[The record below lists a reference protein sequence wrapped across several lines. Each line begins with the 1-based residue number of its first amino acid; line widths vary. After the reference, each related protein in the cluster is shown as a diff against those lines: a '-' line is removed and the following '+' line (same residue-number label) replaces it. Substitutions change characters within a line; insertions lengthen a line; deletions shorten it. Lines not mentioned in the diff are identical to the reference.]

1 MCGIFCIVSS
11 STVPVT
17 RLDQKLLATLQNRGP
32 DLASVI
38 ENKALVSRRCSSQL
52 GKTALSSEDGG
63 TDTKQCKCVPQRPNV
78 DKENQCLPSSKAEGE
93 LCPDLSRL
101 PEDQTLAGPQP
112 QADGCPTVYGTFI
125 GQVLHLRGEPTAQPV
140 SDDAGNILL
149 WNGEIFGGIEVHG
162 TNDTKVLLDI
172 LRDSL
177 SEEDVLKVLEKIRGP
192 WSFIYWQESTSRLWF
207 GRDFFGRRSL
217 LFQLTQTGNWVTSL
231 SLSSVARKTR
241 PSVPQVEEWREVPAC
256 GIYSVDL
263 AAFSLSH
270 SLDVRWYPWQRKTS
284 LPSSIPERVSSPSPP
299 SGDVCSQVWTMSSRD
314 DNPCPQFSELCRC
327 SVGWCALCSP
337 VAPLNTGIPDPDAM
351 SAMREGRGAVGGE
364 GDGTSLQATHDV
376 AEAARQLLEV
386 LEDAVRVRVMGVPRR
401 TSFCPDLS
409 RTERTLRKEYS
420 AKRAMCSVSD
430 VNAQLPTLPG
440 GCGGRLCNI
449 DGKQIG
455 SRGEEYAGIQSR
467 SGGADSEC
475 VIYGCGGDEKHS
487 CADPESGT
495 ACSGEHDDGRCHGDG
510 LCGISASMSEAQGTP
525 SPLHPHALH
534 SEEINCATQ
543 EEGQSVCGEKGQPVC
558 CPPCPV
564 PEAQSRV
571 GILFSGGLDSIVLAA
586 LADRFVPVDHPIDLF
601 NVAFEQRKNV
611 APRKKGKGQQ
621 CASGQAK
628 RECSSSSSSSSTS
641 TSTSTTSSSS
651 FDVPDRET
659 GRAGLL
665 ELQLL
670 NPQRRWNFVEVNVT
684 LEELQEARS
693 QRLCHLV
700 YPQQTVLDDSI
711 GCAIWF
717 AARGR
722 GRLVVAAGGK
732 TEQAP
737 PGIIYDSPAKVV
749 LVGMGA
755 DEQLAGYSRHRSKFN
770 AEGWPGLLEEIQ
782 MEVDRISARNLGRD
796 DRVISDHGR
805 ESRYPYLDENV
816 VSYLNGLPIWLK
828 ADLSLP
834 RGVGEKLLLR
844 VAAQQLGLGAS
855 SRLPKRAIQ
864 FGSRIA
870 KLENNK
876 EKASDACTRLDHQ
889 AAN

>member
-1 MCGIFCIVSS
+1 MVELI
-11 STVPVT
+11 
-17 RLDQKLLATLQNRGP
+17 
-32 DLASVI
+32 
-38 ENKALVSRRCSSQL
+38 
-52 GKTALSSEDGG
+52 
-63 TDTKQCKCVPQRPNV
+63 PNS
-78 DKENQCLPSSKAEGE
+78 NQCLPSSKAEGE
-93 LCPDLSRL
+93 LCSDLILL
-101 PEDQTLAGPQP
+101 PEDQTLTGLQP
-112 QADGCPTVYGTFI
+112 QADSCPTVYGTFI
-125 GQVLHLRGEPTAQPV
+125 GQVLHLRGEPTPQPV

-162 TNDTKVLLDI
+162 TNDTKVLLDN
-172 LRDSL
+172 LRESL
-177 SEEDVLKVLEKIRGP
+177 NEEDVLKVLEKVRGP

-217 LFQLTQTGNWVTSL
+217 LLQLTQTGNWVTSV

-263 AAFSLSH
+263 AAFSLCH
-270 SLDVRWYPWQRKTS
+270 SLDVRWYPWQRKIS
-284 LPSSIPERVSSPSPP
+284 LPSSIPERASPSSPP
-299 SGDVCSQVWTMSSRD
+299 SGDVCSQVSTSSRD
-314 DNPCPQFSELCRC
+314 DNPCPQFSDLCRC
-327 SVGWCALCSP
+327 SVGQCALCSP
-337 VAPLNTGIPDPDAM
+337 VAPLNMGIPDPDAM
-351 SAMREGRGAVGGE
+351 SAMREGRGAVGEE

-401 TSFCPDLS
+401 TSFFPDLS
-409 RTERTLRKEYS
+409 RMERTSRREHS
-420 AKRAMCSVSD
+420 TKRAVCSVSD
-430 VNAQLPTLPG
+430 VNAQLPALPG

-449 DGKQIG
+449 DGRQVG

-467 SGGADSEC
+467 LRGADSEC
-475 VIYGCGGDEKHS
+475 VIYGCMRDEKHS

-495 ACSGEHDDGRCHGDG
+495 AYSGEHDDGRCHGDG

-534 SEEINCATQ
+534 SEDIDGAAQ

-558 CPPCPV
+558 CPHCPV
-564 PEAQSRV
+564 LEAQSRV

-586 LADRFVPVDHPIDLF
+586 LADRFVPADHPIDLF

-611 APRKKGKGQQ
+611 APRRKGKRQQ
-621 CASGQAK
+621 CTSGP
-628 RECSSSSSSSSTS
+628 
-641 TSTSTTSSSS
+641 TTSSSS

-665 ELQLL
+665 ELQRL

-684 LEELQEARS
+684 LDELQEARS

-722 GRLVVAAGGK
+722 GRLIVAAGGK
-732 TEQAP
+732 TERAP
-737 PGIIYDSPAKVV
+737 PGIIYNSPAKVV

-816 VSYLNGLPIWLK
+816 VSYLNSLPIWLK

-889 AAN
+889 AGN